1 LTSWLKLDIQG
12 IILELQIGRYQK
24 SNHDIW
30 DEQWN
35 DVGFSLTSGKWLNYQ
50 TGGELLLSIEVE
62 ELLDKTN
69 KLLNDELSEVE
80 EIVCIEPDFNFK
92 FYPKR
97 DLRDDPNYTYVAEG
111 FEITDIYMEWK
122 IYFWSDGLTDN
133 YISLTFDREDLKML
147 LNYLFLITGIL
158 EKDSETVNN
167 MIQNGF
173 LYG

>member
-1 LTSWLKLDIQG
+1 
-12 IILELQIGRYQK
+12 
-24 SNHDIW
+24 
-30 DEQWN
+30 
-35 DVGFSLTSGKWLNYQ
+35 
-50 TGGELLLSIEVE
+50 
-62 ELLDKTN
+62 
-69 KLLNDELSEVE
+69 
-80 EIVCIEPDFNFK
+80 
-92 FYPKR
+92 
-97 DLRDDPNYTYVAEG
+97 
-111 FEITDIYMEWK
+111 MEWK